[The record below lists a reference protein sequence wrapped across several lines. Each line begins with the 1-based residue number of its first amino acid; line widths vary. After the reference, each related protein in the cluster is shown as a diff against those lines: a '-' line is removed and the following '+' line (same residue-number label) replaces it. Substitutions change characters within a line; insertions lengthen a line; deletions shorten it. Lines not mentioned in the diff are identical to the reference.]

1 MALEQL
7 AIDQAES
14 AVVARLGGEV
24 DLSNA
29 GSVTDQ
35 LLDAMDNAAER
46 LVLDLSETDYLDSS
60 GVRMLFELAHRLR
73 MRRQDLWI
81 VVPDDSNV
89 KRVLVLT
96 EVERMVPMATSV
108 EAALGAS

>member
-7 AIDQAES
+7 EIDQAET

-29 GSVTDQ
+29 GSITDQ
-35 LLDAMDNAAER
+35 LLDAMDNAAAR
-46 LVLDLSETDYLDSS
+46 LVLDLSCTNYLDSS
-60 GVRMLFELAHRLR
+60 GVRMIFELAHRLR
-73 MRRQDLWI
+73 TRRQELRI
-81 VVPDDSNV
+81 VVPDESNV
-89 KRVLVLT
+89 KRVLMLT

-108 EAALGAS
+108 EDAVER

>member
-1 MALEQL
+1 MALEHL
-7 AIDQAES
+7 EIDQAET
-14 AVVARLGGEV
+14 AVVARLAGEV

-29 GSVTDQ
+29 GSITDQ
-35 LLDAMDNAAER
+35 LLDAMDNAATR
-46 LVLDLSETDYLDSS
+46 LVLDLSGTDYLDSS
-60 GVRMLFELAHRLR
+60 GVRMIFELAHRLR
-73 MRRQDLWI
+73 TRRQELRI

-108 EAALGAS
+108 EDAVGR